1 MTLALCRWWACILPC
16 LAACLWLGCSV
27 VQAASPIEKDLRA
40 FASKS
45 WKPLS
50 PVHSSSMVAVSQKR
64 WELYGEDHGRGYA
77 AVARENETTPVGQ
90 SGMQILCTAAL
101 ARKYETL
108 LVDHLSQK
116 KMESLISTEFV
127 RLAMVET
134 YFGSIRWLG
143 YNRQDGVEFAACSTA
158 LDDVKPVDIEKHWD
172 RYLATAS
179 YKVALSLIKQGRQE
193 TALSLL
199 KNTRSDMGV
208 YNNALGFIIPL
219 LAEKDQASAIRLEQD
234 FVDPKRM
241 NDPEALLF
249 LVRYRRIR
257 GDSVGA
263 KSLLDRCLQIDPR
276 SRLCREEQAS
286 LQSIGTSIGEAPD
299 LSYDSFFTQ

>member
-1 MTLALCRWWACILPC
+1 MTLTLRRWWACILPC
-16 LAACLWLGCSV
+16 LAACFWLGCSV

-40 FASKS
+40 FASRS
-45 WKPLS
+45 WKPAS
-50 PVHSSSMVAVSQKR
+50 PVHSSSMTAVSQKR

-77 AVARENETTPVGQ
+77 AVALENRTTTVGQ

-116 KMESLISTEFV
+116 KMDSLTIREFV
-127 RLAMVET
+127 RLAVAET
-134 YFGSIRWLG
+134 HFGSISWLG
-143 YNRQDGVEFAACSTA
+143 YNRQEGIEFVACSTV

-179 YKVALSLIKQGRQE
+179 YKAALSLIRQGRQE

-199 KNTRSDMGV
+199 KNTRSDMDV

-219 LAEKDQASAIRLEQD
+219 LAEKDQASAISLEQD

-249 LVRYRRIR
+249 LVRYRRSR
-257 GDSVGA
+257 GDSAGA

-276 SRLCREEQAS
+276 SRLCLKEQSS
-286 LQSIGTSIGEAPD
+286 LQSSSNSPTEVLD

>member
-1 MTLALCRWWACILPC
+1 MVGLYPAMPGRLPLVGVLGSSGCFPHREGSSGFCQQILEAGKSRSFLKHDHSLPKTL
-16 LAACLWLGCSV
+16 GT
-27 VQAASPIEKDLRA
+27 LRRG
-40 FASKS
+40 S
-45 WKPLS
+45 WKGLCS
-50 PVHSSSMVAVSQKR
+50 
-64 WELYGEDHGRGYA
+64 GGYA

-108 LVDHLSQK
+108 LVDLLSQK
-116 KMESLISTEFV
+116 KMDNMTSREFV
-127 RLAMVET
+127 RLAVAET
-134 YFGSIRWLG
+134 HFGSISWLG
-143 YNRQDGVEFAACSTA
+143 YNRQDGVEFVACSTA

-172 RYLATAS
+172 RYLAAAS
-179 YKVALSLIKQGRQE
+179 YKAALSLIKQGRKE

-199 KNTRSDMGV
+199 KNTRSDMDI
-208 YNNALGFIIPL
+208 YSNAVGFIVPL
-219 LAEKDQASAIRLEQD
+219 LAEKDQALAIRLEQD

-276 SRLCREEQAS
+276 SRLCREEQSA
-286 LQSIGTSIGEAPD
+286 LQPIDISPIKVPD
-299 LSYDSFFTQ
+299 LGYDSFFTQ